1 MSGRTGERFTRC
13 FDNAAAAEGIKTP
26 AAGASSGRP
35 AQSKLPE
42 RSEASGWNRRP
53 CDVSRAV
60 PKKKIH
66 GWRGSRD
73 QLLALQGAE
82 AAARH
87 SSLEVQGPLE
97 APQSERVKDAL
108 GLVSQARR

>member
-13 FDNAAAAEGIKTP
+13 FENAAAAEGIKIP
-26 AAGASSGRP
+26 GEGESRGRP
-35 AQSKLPE
+35 TQSKLPE
-42 RSEASGWNRRP
+42 CSEASGRNRRP
-53 CDVSRAV
+53 CEVGRAF
-60 PKKKIH
+60 PKKIH
-66 GWRGSRD
+66 GWRGSRV

-87 SSLEVQGPLE
+87 SWLEVQGPLE